1 MNHPRSAFGAP
12 PQGGAAGGPAEPDP
26 RRPLDRS
33 PLLELRSVGKRFG
46 GVEALAT
53 IDLQVQAGHIFSVIG
68 PNGAGKTTL
77 FNLVSCLLPP
87 SSGTI
92 AYDGQDLTGQPAH
105 SLSRRGIART
115 FQNLA
120 VFKHETVMDNILTG
134 LHARLST
141 NVFQAAMFWGAAR
154 RAEIQARE
162 TAEEIVEFLEIE
174 TIRDQPVGTLSYG
187 LQKRVELGRAL
198 ALSPK
203 LLLLDEMVSGMNQE
217 ETEDIA
223 RFILDIRDERNVT
236 VMMIEHEM
244 GIVMDISDQVCVLN
258 FGRKIADG
266 TPADVAGDPAVIAAY
281 LGQAEAA

>member
-1 MNHPRSAFGAP
+1 VSA
-12 PQGGAAGGPAEPDP
+12 PA
-26 RRPLDRS
+26 
-33 PLLELRSVGKRFG
+33 LLELQGIGKRFG
-46 GVEALAT
+46 GLEALAG
-53 IDLQVQAGHIFSVIG
+53 IDLRVQQGHIFSVIG

-87 SSGTI
+87 NTGRIVFDGHDI
-92 AYDGQDLTGQPAH
+92 AGSPAH

-120 VFKHETVMDNILTG
+120 VFKHESVIDNILTG

-141 NVFQAAMFWGAAR
+141 GVFGAAMFWGATR
-154 RAEIQARE
+154 RAEISARE

-174 TIRDQPVGTLSYG
+174 TIRDLPVGTLSYG

-198 ALSPK
+198 AMQPR

-223 RFILDIRDERNVT
+223 RFILDIREERNIT

-244 GIVMDISDQVCVLN
+244 GIVMDISDHVCVLN

-266 TPADVAGDPAVIAAY
+266 TPAEVQSNAEVIKAY
-281 LGQAEAA
+281 LGAEAA

>member
-1 MNHPRSAFGAP
+1 MSAP
-12 PQGGAAGGPAEPDP
+12 V
-26 RRPLDRS
+26 
-33 PLLELRSVGKRFG
+33 LLELEGIGKRFG
-46 GVEALAT
+46 GLEALAG
-53 IDLQVQAGHIFSVIG
+53 IDLRVQQGHIFSVIG

-77 FNLVSCLLPP
+77 FNLISCLLPP
-87 SSGTI
+87 SSGRI
-92 AYDGQDLTGQPAH
+92 VFDGQDIAGSAAH
-105 SLSRRGIART
+105 SLPKRGIART

-120 VFKHETVMDNILTG
+120 VFKHESVIDNILTG

-141 NVFQAAMFWGAAR
+141 GVFGAAMFCGAAR
-154 RAEIQARE
+154 RAEIAARE

-174 TIRDQPVGTLSYG
+174 TVRDLPVGTLSYG

-198 ALSPK
+198 AMQPR

-223 RFILDIRDERNVT
+223 RFILDIREERNIT

-244 GIVMDISDQVCVLN
+244 GIVMDISDHVCVLN

-266 TPADVAGDPAVIAAY
+266 TPAEVAADPAVVAAY
-281 LGQAEAA
+281 LGVGMEALA